1 MLIENFIANYARKKN
16 ENYLQF
22 KPSETI
28 IIPRNKGNVPTLL
41 YIHVPFCEELCP
53 YCSFNRVRFQEDLA
67 RAYFDALRK
76 EIVMYKDL
84 GYDFKALYAG
94 GGTPTI
100 LIDELEK
107 TVLLIREMFNITEIS
122 VETNPNHLTQDN
134 INKLREMGVN
144 RLSVGVQTFDDGLL
158 KTIERYHKYGSGE
171 DIKERLSYTQ
181 GNFQTLNVDMIFNF
195 PTQSMEILE
204 KDLSTIIELM
214 VDQVT
219 YYPLMVSSFTKDIM
233 NKKLG
238 TVDYDRGNEFYRKIT
253 EMLSP
258 QYKASTAWCFSRK
271 DKIFKSGATQATIS
285 SEVFSSHSE
294 REGEAQ
300 PALQTKGATQA
311 RISSE
316 VFSSHSEREGEARSA
331 LQTKGATQA
340 RISSEVFSSHSERE
354 GEARS
359 ALQTKGA
366 TQARISSEVFSS
378 HSEREGEA
386 QSALQTKGATQ
397 ARISSEV
404 FSSHSEREGEAQS
417 ALQTEG
423 ATQAPV
429 IDEYVVNYEE
439 YAGLGSGSIGYLG
452 GSAYANTFDIK
463 EYIDKINRGSLPVIA
478 IKNFS
483 MKERLCY
490 DLLMKL
496 FGLSLDTQQLTQKH
510 GVNAYRYLWS
520 EILFFRLTGG
530 IEKKDSML
538 MLTKKGQYYWVLM
551 MREFFIGVNN
561 FRDFCRA
568 QNKT

>member
-271 DKIFKSGATQATIS
+271 DKIFKSGATQARIS

-300 PALQTKGATQA
+300 PALLA
-311 RISSE
+311 
-316 VFSSHSEREGEARSA
+316 
-331 LQTKGATQA
+331 
-340 RISSEVFSSHSERE
+340 
-354 GEARS
+354 
-359 ALQTKGA
+359 
-366 TQARISSEVFSS
+366 
-378 HSEREGEA
+378 
-386 QSALQTKGATQ
+386 
-397 ARISSEV
+397 
-404 FSSHSEREGEAQS
+404 
-417 ALQTEG
+417 EG

-463 EYIDKINRGSLPVIA
+463 EYIDKINRGSLPIAA

>member
-300 PALQTKGATQA
+300 
-311 RISSE
+311 
-316 VFSSHSEREGEARSA
+316 
-331 LQTKGATQA
+331 
-340 RISSEVFSSHSERE
+340 
-354 GEARS
+354 
-359 ALQTKGA
+359 
-366 TQARISSEVFSS
+366 
-378 HSEREGEA
+378 
-386 QSALQTKGATQ
+386 
-397 ARISSEV
+397 
-404 FSSHSEREGEAQS
+404 S

>member
-271 DKIFKSGATQATIS
+271 DKIFKSGATQARIS

-300 PALQTKGATQA
+300 P
-311 RISSE
+311 
-316 VFSSHSEREGEARSA
+316 
-331 LQTKGATQA
+331 
-340 RISSEVFSSHSERE
+340 
-354 GEARS
+354 
-359 ALQTKGA
+359 
-366 TQARISSEVFSS
+366 
-378 HSEREGEA
+378 
-386 QSALQTKGATQ
+386 ALQTKGATQ

>member
-271 DKIFKSGATQATIS
+271 DKIFKSGATQA
-285 SEVFSSHSE
+285 
-294 REGEAQ
+294 
-300 PALQTKGATQA
+300 L
-311 RISSE
+311 
-316 VFSSHSEREGEARSA
+316 
-331 LQTKGATQA
+331 
-340 RISSEVFSSHSERE
+340 
-354 GEARS
+354 
-359 ALQTKGA
+359 
-366 TQARISSEVFSS
+366 ISSEVFSS

-386 QSALQTKGATQ
+386 QSALQA
-397 ARISSEV
+397 
-404 FSSHSEREGEAQS
+404 
-417 ALQTEG
+417 EG